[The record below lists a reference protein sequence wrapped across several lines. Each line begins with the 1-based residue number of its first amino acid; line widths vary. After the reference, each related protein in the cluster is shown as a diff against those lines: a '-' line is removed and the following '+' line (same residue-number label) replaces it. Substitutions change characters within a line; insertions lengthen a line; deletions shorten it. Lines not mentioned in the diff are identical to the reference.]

1 MKKIK
6 LYETRDFSSNFDTTL
21 NFIKQNY
28 GAILK
33 SVLIVI
39 PVILL
44 AVYIQPNT
52 SDIQVDYQNP
62 WAVFAQ
68 VFTFKFFL
76 AYFLIWLSLFIVML
90 YTTCYMAEY
99 AKSADGKVDTANVWP
114 KVFASILPVL
124 AASILY
130 SILVTVGTVL
140 CIIPGIM
147 IAVYLYFY
155 MYVYIVE
162 DRGVVDSLQRSYELV
177 KGNWWVTF
185 GYLIVFGIISFILS
199 LIFMIP
205 SLFVTLGSAMQID
218 FFTGDVFTYIA
229 SFIENIGQVLVY
241 PIVYIAGGIMY
252 FSYRNQLEGLDMESD
267 IDNIGGSQY

>member
-1 MKKIK
+1 MEKIK
-6 LYETRDFSSNFDTTL
+6 LYETRDFSGNFDTTL

-33 SVLIVI
+33 PILIVI

-44 AVYIQPNT
+44 AVYLQPDT
-52 SDIQVDYQNP
+52 SNIVVDPENLLATY
-62 WAVFAQ
+62 AQ
-68 VFTFKFFL
+68 FLTFQFFI
-76 AYFLIWLSLFIVML
+76 ANFLIGLALFIVML

-99 AKSADGKVDTANVWP
+99 AKSVDGKVNTSNVWP
-114 KVFASILPVL
+114 KVFGAILPVF

-130 SILVTVGTVL
+130 SILVIVGSIL

-147 IAVYLYFY
+147 IFVYLYFY

-162 DRGVVDSLQRSYELV
+162 DRSVVDSLQRSYELV

-185 GYLIVFGIISFILS
+185 GYLIVFGIISFLLS
-199 LIFMIP
+199 LIFSIP
-205 SLFVTLGSAMQID
+205 TLFVTIGTLMDIK
-218 FFTGDVFTYIA
+218 FFTGDVFIYIT
-229 SFIENIGQVLVY
+229 SFISSIGEVLVY
-241 PIVYIAGGIMY
+241 PIVYIAGGVMY

-267 IDNIGGSQY
+267 IDNIGGSEY